1 MKTVMVLILAMAA
14 PAMGLSWSEDF
25 NSYPGGTAD
34 WGASAVANGWQ
45 MPTVA
50 TKLDGYLPNGGSGLS
65 PRMGNAKN
73 TATSS
78 LGGGMYGTA
87 AGTDVVLT
95 YRAAFSRGDGETE
108 YSNGHDYIAL
118 GKTQADIDAIP
129 HNRDTV
135 LSTPVDAVA
144 LGHQKYQ
151 GLYFFDGDSWTNI
164 GDYSV
169 GLPYANNMRYNTGLV
184 TLTITDAG
192 AVTVS
197 APDSSGVDVFTI
209 PAGFQFSLLALD
221 HENAVSPSGPSPA
234 TYDDLGVEAYTVS
247 GGYGACC
254 LPDLSCI
261 ETSQEDCAT
270 LGGEHNGDFTTCAG
284 VLCCGDPPADADGDG
299 DVDQDDH
306 AVFQGC
312 MTSGL
317 GTMDP
322 ACECLDLV
330 SNGEIDE
337 DDWGVFEACASG
349 PDVPADATCDD
360 PI

>member
-1 MKTVMVLILAMAA
+1 MKTVMVLVLAMAA

-164 GDYSV
+164 GNYTT
-169 GLPYANNMRYNTGLV
+169 GLPYGNNMRYNTGLV
-184 TLTITDAG
+184 TLTITDGG
-192 AVTVS
+192 AVSIV
-197 APDSSGVDVFTI
+197 APDSTGTDNFTI
-209 PAGFQFSLLALD
+209 GAGFQFSLLALD
-221 HENAVSPSGPSPA
+221 HENPVPSGSSPA
-234 TYDDLGVEAYTVS
+234 TYDNLGLTAADVVPEPAALMLL
-247 GGYGACC
+247 G
-254 LPDLSCI
+254 
-261 ETSQEDCAT
+261 
-270 LGGEHNGDFTTCAG
+270 LGGLF
-284 VLCCGDPPADADGDG
+284 LRRRR
-299 DVDQDDH
+299 
-306 AVFQGC
+306 
-312 MTSGL
+312 
-317 GTMDP
+317 
-322 ACECLDLV
+322 
-330 SNGEIDE
+330 
-337 DDWGVFEACASG
+337 
-349 PDVPADATCDD
+349 
-360 PI
+360 